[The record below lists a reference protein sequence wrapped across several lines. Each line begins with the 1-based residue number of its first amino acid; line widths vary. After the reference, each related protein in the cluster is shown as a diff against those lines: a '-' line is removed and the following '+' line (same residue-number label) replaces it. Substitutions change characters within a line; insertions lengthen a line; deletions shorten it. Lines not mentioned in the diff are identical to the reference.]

1 LVEVHSEQNI
11 RGLVDFTASQVKVLA
26 L

>member
-26 L
+26 I